1 MPRKEDSAALG
12 IFSEEATTDLT
23 DRLKRIE
30 GQVRGVQRMVE
41 EGRDC
46 RAILNQLT
54 AVRAAAYQVSVLLVR
69 RIEIHRRPGAGFE
82 PYAVL
87 RRQSE
92 LQRRGAVYLH
102 PVFVY
107 QRAQR
112 KVGSEEHRRYN
123 RLQQK

>member
-1 MPRKEDSAALG
+1 MPMPRKEDSAALG
-12 IFSEEATTDLT
+12 IFSEEATADLT

-69 RIEIHRRPGAGFE
+69 D
-82 PYAVL
+82 YATQCL
-87 RRQSE
+87 RD
-92 LQRRGAVYLH
+92 
-102 PVFVY
+102 
-107 QRAQR
+107 
-112 KVGSEEHRRYN
+112 SEESKSIDDLVQALNHMPY
-123 RLQQK
+123 